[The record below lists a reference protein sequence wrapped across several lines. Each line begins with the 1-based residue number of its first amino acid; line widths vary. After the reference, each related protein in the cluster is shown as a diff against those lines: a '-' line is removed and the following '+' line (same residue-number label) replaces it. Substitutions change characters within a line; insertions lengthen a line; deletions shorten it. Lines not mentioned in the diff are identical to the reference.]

1 MEYMVLGTSKSFC
14 IFDSRGLL
22 ENVVKDFPILKK
34 WMFNGIQHGERVLR
48 LDLLFTKYL
57 YSIFFCTLTFTLMH
71 ISSKFSHD

>member
-1 MEYMVLGTSKSFC
+1 MVPGTSKSSC

-34 WMFNGIQHGERVLR
+34 WMFNGIQHGEMVLR

-57 YSIFFCTLTFTLMH
+57 YSVCFCTLIFSLMH
-71 ISSKFSHD
+71 ISSKLSYDQVI